1 MTKVVVIG
9 AGNVAQHLIV
19 AFKESNQIE
28 LVQVVARDVTK
39 LSHLLNSSLLT
50 SSFSEIKKADVYVLA
65 VSDTAIEAVVKCYIE
80 KKLGA
85 DFN

>member
-39 LSHLLNSSLLT
+39 LSHLLDSSLLT
-50 SSFSEIKKADVYVLA
+50 STF
-65 VSDTAIEAVVKCYIE
+65 
-80 KKLGA
+80 
-85 DFN
+85 